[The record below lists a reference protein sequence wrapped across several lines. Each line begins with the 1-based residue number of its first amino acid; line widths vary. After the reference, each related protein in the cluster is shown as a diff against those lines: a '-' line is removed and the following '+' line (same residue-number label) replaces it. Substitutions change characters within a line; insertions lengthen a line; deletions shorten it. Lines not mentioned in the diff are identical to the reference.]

1 MAEKRRSGR
10 YTPDDVERGLMALAV
25 WGDGTAASRRLAG
38 KGHKVPART
47 LNHWKVAHAE
57 RFPEIANRHIR
68 EIREVLAHE
77 QIEIARAA
85 GEAERLAIAK
95 TKGQLE
101 DGSVKDA
108 STAGR
113 NLAVQK
119 GIALDHALKQRGE
132 PTVVHEHNIQADDI
146 LARLKKL
153 APTVFVEGE
162 AEEMSPVS
170 ELPKPA
176 AQ

>member
-1 MAEKRRSGR
+1 MAEKRPSAK
-10 YTPDDVERGLMALAV
+10 YSVEDIERGLVALAV
-25 WGDGTAASRRLAG
+25 WGDAAAAQRHLAAN
-38 KGHKVPART
+38 GHKIPRRT
-47 LNHWKVAHAE
+47 LQDWKTRHAD
-57 RFPEIANRHIR
+57 RYREISNRHIQQV
-68 EIREVLAHE
+68 REVLADE
-77 QIEIARAA
+77 QVQIAHAA

-132 PTVVHEHNIQADDI
+132 PTVVHEHNVQADDI